1 MKRSFLNTAIKAT
14 ATLAIA
20 TLTAETF
27 AAPQISGRLYLSA
40 LYDNIDNKEHN
51 TVTQTISNT
60 KSDRLSLNSAGSR
73 VRLTGEE
80 KLTKDID
87 LEYRLEYSIFLDNDG
102 EGKNFSARNTY
113 LGFKHDDYGTVRVGR
128 IFTPDDDI
136 DYVDQSY
143 LYASG
148 SGLPFSYGGQRTN
161 NTIQYISPKFNN
173 GKTQIKLHYAMDEN
187 SDNNHGGKFT
197 TFHDGVTKKQ
207 ERDMIVGHILH
218 EDTKYDAG
226 ISYTHAGEFSAL
238 RGMVSYKPNKKLTI
252 GVIAQQTDYD
262 SGNKELGALVSGL
275 YSLDKTTNLYAQV
288 GHASNYEGHKDGEQ
302 TKASIGAIKSLKNDD
317 GIRLRTFG
325 SLSYLDQTSYSYKD
339 RQDGNGNTVK
349 DLVRSEQNGFGLEV
363 GLRYDF

>member
-128 IFTPDDDI
+128 IFTP
-136 DYVDQSY
+136 
-143 LYASG
+143 
-148 SGLPFSYGGQRTN
+148 R
-161 NTIQYISPKFNN
+161 
-173 GKTQIKLHYAMDEN
+173 
-187 SDNNHGGKFT
+187 
-197 TFHDGVTKKQ
+197 
-207 ERDMIVGHILH
+207 
-218 EDTKYDAG
+218 
-226 ISYTHAGEFSAL
+226 
-238 RGMVSYKPNKKLTI
+238 
-252 GVIAQQTDYD
+252 
-262 SGNKELGALVSGL
+262 
-275 YSLDKTTNLYAQV
+275 
-288 GHASNYEGHKDGEQ
+288 
-302 TKASIGAIKSLKNDD
+302 
-317 GIRLRTFG
+317 
-325 SLSYLDQTSYSYKD
+325 
-339 RQDGNGNTVK
+339 
-349 DLVRSEQNGFGLEV
+349 
-363 GLRYDF
+363 